1 MAIDTRK
8 ERIMSNNKQN
18 NIPQISR
25 EQRIKL
31 RAERYIKGE
40 LSLDEFASLERL
52 DETVEEPGLEAIIKK
67 NKVQAERL
75 REIHQEEQAKEKALE
90 AARAAKRKKLKITK
104 EEFDK
109 LRLNEQQ
116 ALYNEHP
123 DEVKALIG
131 KG

>member
-52 DETVEEPGLEAIIKK
+52 DETAEEPGVEAIIKK